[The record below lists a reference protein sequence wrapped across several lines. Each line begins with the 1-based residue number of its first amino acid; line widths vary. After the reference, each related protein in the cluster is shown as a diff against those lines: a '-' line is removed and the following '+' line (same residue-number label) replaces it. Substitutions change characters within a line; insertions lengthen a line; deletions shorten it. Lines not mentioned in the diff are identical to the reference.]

1 MKPPTL
7 KHRFEYLLVI
17 LVVAVLTTLPEGFA
31 ARIGRGLGW
40 LGGTVFRIR
49 RRVVDENLRRAFPG
63 RSPRWYRS
71 AALRTYRHFGGEIA
85 STLRLERMSPEQ
97 QRERCRVEGFE
108 LIEGPTSRGQGVV
121 LLAGHF
127 GNWEA
132 AAVSM
137 TSRGVPVD
145 AVARRQRNPLFD
157 EYVLRTR
164 EHLGTGVIYQGEP
177 LRAAMK
183 SLRAGKV
190 LALVAD
196 QNFTGDGVFVE
207 FFGSLASTVR
217 GPGVLA
223 IRTGA
228 TVVFV
233 DPRREPGR
241 RARYAVRYSRI
252 PVPEG
257 RNLETGV
264 HELTR
269 AYTEKLEEA
278 IRESP
283 EQYFWFHRRWKTR
296 PPPPVDDEPQ
306 GSDCQTSQATT

>member
-7 KHRFEYLLVI
+7 KHRLEHLIVI
-17 LVVAVLTTLPEGFA
+17 LLAAVLNTVPEGLA
-31 ARIGRGLGW
+31 AATGRGLGW
-40 LGGTVFRIR
+40 LGGSVLRIR
-49 RRVVDENLRRAFPG
+49 RRVVEANLRRAFPG
-63 RSPRWYRS
+63 RSRRWYRS
-71 AALRTYRHFGGEIA
+71 VALRTYRHFGGEIV
-85 STLRLERMSPEQ
+85 STLRLGGMSTAER
-97 QRERCRVEGFE
+97 RERCQVVGFD
-108 LIEGPTSRGQGVV
+108 LIEEPTSRGQGVI

-132 AAVSM
+132 AGVSM
-137 TSRGVPVD
+137 ASRGILVD

-157 EYVLRTR
+157 EYARRAR
-164 EHLGTGVIYQGEP
+164 EGLGTGMIYQGEP

-183 SLRAGKV
+183 GLRAGKV

-217 GPGVLA
+217 GPGILA

-228 TVVFV
+228 PVVFV

-241 RARYAVRYSRI
+241 RARYTVRYSGI
-252 PVPEG
+252 PAPESSD
-257 RNLETGV
+257 LETGV
-264 HELTR
+264 RELTR

-278 IRESP
+278 IRECP
-283 EQYFWFHRRWKTR
+283 EQYFWFHKRWKTQPH
-296 PPPPVDDEPQ
+296 PPAAGPSGK
-306 GSDCQTSQATT
+306 GSGAGDI